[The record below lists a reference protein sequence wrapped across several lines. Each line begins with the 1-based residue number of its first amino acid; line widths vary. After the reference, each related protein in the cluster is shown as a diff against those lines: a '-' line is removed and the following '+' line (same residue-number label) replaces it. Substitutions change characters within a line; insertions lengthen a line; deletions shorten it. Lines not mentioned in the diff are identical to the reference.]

1 MYCLWNEDAEGI
13 WHTDCK
19 NTHKFFVGGPKDN
32 KYFFCPYCGEPLTT
46 ERKKRKQ
53 DDKKEKAGSSTRHE

>member
-19 NTHKFFVGGPKDN
+19 NAHEFFVGGPKDN

-46 ERKKRKQ
+46 GKKRKQ

>member
-19 NTHKFFVGGPKDN
+19 NTHEFFVGGPKDN

-46 ERKKRKQ
+46 G
-53 DDKKEKAGSSTRHE
+53 KKEEAR